1 MGKRKEENKKNEVKF
16 IIAGIVIAVL
26 IVIAIVIGLVLN
38 RNNDN
43 NEVKEEE
50 NINMNAEAVVY
61 YKTNNSAEIT
71 LKEDGQVFA
80 TNLTITWVDG
90 CTGVIKKDG
99 KEFSTQKGTTLFED
113 GNYEISVTSPKNV
126 TVTRKLTMDKTPPEV
141 EIKENSDGTCTIFF
155 KNINDINTA
164 ILYKFDDKAEKFVQ
178 LSDLKAEGLQEKM
191 EMKEKGFYLLE
202 CSDKLQ
208 NINSQRFEV
217 EK

>member
-1 MGKRKEENKKNEVKF
+1 MGRRKEENKKNKVKF
-16 IIAGIVIAVL
+16 IIAGIVIVVL
-26 IVIAIVIGLVLN
+26 IVIAIVIGIVLN
-38 RNNDN
+38 KNNDK
-43 NEVKEEE
+43 NEVEKEV
-50 NINMNAEAVVY
+50 INMNAEAVVY
-61 YKTNNSAEIT
+61 YQTNNSAEIT

-99 KEFSTQKGTTLFED
+99 KELSTQKGTTLFED
-113 GNYEISVTSPKNV
+113 GDYEISVTSPKNV

-141 EIKENSDGTCTIFF
+141 EIKENSDSTCTILF
-155 KNINDINTA
+155 KNINDIDTA

-191 EMKEKGFYLLE
+191 EMKENGFYLLE
-202 CSDKLQ
+202 CADKLQ